1 MGPFP
6 SPCPCVPGTASFYV
20 SVCMC
25 VCVCVVWF
33 LPACVV
39 YVCDAWRCVGPHNT
53 VLLSQHFYNW
63 NPWLLCGVQG
73 TLTCTSPSFRR
84 WPEQVPSGAGSGPG
98 ASQEAPGGGVC
109 PGVHRGWLLHPG
121 RPWLLSRALG
131 AGGPREPCFLE
142 TDEGSVTPPV
152 LPLGP
157 VSPSRAPLPL
167 GTHRWQWVLKGL
179 CEIESGDWH
188 CSVPVLPLPVFI
200 FLFCQM

>member
-1 MGPFP
+1 M
-6 SPCPCVPGTASFYV
+6 

-25 VCVCVVWF
+25 VSVCVVWF
-33 LPACVV
+33 LTACVA
-39 YVCDAWRCVGPHNT
+39 YMCDVWRCVGPHNT
-53 VLLSQHFYNW
+53 VLVSQHFYNW

-73 TLTCTSPSFRR
+73 TLTCTPPSFRR
-84 WPEQVPSGAGSGPG
+84 WPEQVSPGAGSGPG

-121 RPWLLSRALG
+121 RPWLLSQAPVPGGLG

-167 GTHRWQWVLKGL
+167 GARRRQWVLKGL
-179 CEIESGDWH
+179 CEFEPGN
-188 CSVPVLPLPVFI
+188 
-200 FLFCQM
+200 